1 MGYVSEQ
8 KTTHSLKAL
17 FLFFIDNN
25 SECDT
30 HLILVSIYWSI
41 AHSASETCWV
51 PCLKEMKNFTMS
63 EITRELREVKVVVH
77 DHWKDSTDKKQHRQH
92 FDTEDLNITKR
103 DINSSLTALTSPL
116 LLTYCLA
123 KPKSSIKH
131 EWHISGV
138 VPIAKLDCKQINQVN
153 AS

>member
-1 MGYVSEQ
+1 MCYFCKQVQHLETYAAMHIFRVETFWKYEFTFHQILAKITGVAYFSGWFGMGYVNEQ
-8 KTTHSLKAL
+8 KTTHSVKAL

-63 EITRELREVKVVVH
+63 EITRELREVKVVAH
-77 DHWKDSTDKKQHRQH
+77 DHWKDTTDKKQDRQH
-92 FDTEDLNITKR
+92 FDTGDLNRT
-103 DINSSLTALTSPL
+103 
-116 LLTYCLA
+116 
-123 KPKSSIKH
+123 
-131 EWHISGV
+131 
-138 VPIAKLDCKQINQVN
+138 
-153 AS
+153 